1 MSGLKREE
9 TIYTP
14 NMLHKVASRRQ
25 QRPWECLLWD
35 RILTV
40 LGQGDWSIRLDE
52 ESFVNLGVISQYT
65 GFNT

>member
-1 MSGLKREE
+1 
-9 TIYTP
+9 
-14 NMLHKVASRRQ
+14 MLHKVASRRQ
-25 QRPWECLLWD
+25 QRPWESLLWD